1 MRRHWSM
8 IRVEAA
14 DLSANT
20 RCLAKAAYSLEA
32 NLRVSGCLS
41 NPLTYSLPGQMPIAG
56 ILWSQVYIWV
66 PPSSHWLKSWN
77 VIHRLRHVAANR
89 FQCAGSIRG
98 SEAVKNDGFASL
110 RALAD
115 LQKIKLLYG
124 L

>member
-1 MRRHWSM
+1 M
-8 IRVEAA
+8 
-14 DLSANT
+14 LST
-20 RCLAKAAYSLEA
+20 TYVMSL
-32 NLRVSGCLS
+32 
-41 NPLTYSLPGQMPIAG
+41 QI
-56 ILWSQVYIWV
+56 
-66 PPSSHWLKSWN
+66 
-77 VIHRLRHVAANR
+77 AANR